1 MIFTR
6 PNDVRKTQNY
16 PTIRLMHPASRLSFD
31 PPATEL
37 RVATTGLVLAG
48 GAGRRMQN
56 RDKGL
61 TPWQGE
67 PLVAHA
73 ARNLRPLV
81 GRLLISCNRNLDHYC
96 DFADHV
102 IADDRGGYQ
111 GPLAGLEAA
120 SGQVSTP
127 LLLVSPCDMPGLSPA
142 VFARLR
148 NTLAEGRR
156 RELDAAYLSSGGR
169 EHYLCLAVRREALA
183 GLAGYLDSGER
194 SVRGWLATLDTQG
207 LFVDLPQAAL
217 RNINQPVAER

>member
-1 MIFTR
+1 
-6 PNDVRKTQNY
+6 
-16 PTIRLMHPASRLSFD
+16 MHPVSRLSID
-31 PPATEL
+31 PLAPQH
-37 RVATTGLVLAG
+37 RVATTGLILAG

-61 TPWQGE
+61 IPWQGE

-81 GRLLISCNRNLDHYC
+81 SRLLISCNRNLDHYC
-96 DFADHV
+96 DFADRV

-127 LLLVSPCDMPGLSPA
+127 LLLVSPCDMPGVSPA
-142 VFARLR
+142 VFTRLR
-148 NTLAEGRR
+148 DTLAQGGARG
-156 RELDAAYLSSGGR
+156 LDAAYLSSGGR

-194 SVRGWLATLDTQG
+194 SVRGWLATLHTQG
-207 LFVDLPQAAL
+207 LFVDLPPGAL
-217 RNINQPVAER
+217 RNINQPRADR